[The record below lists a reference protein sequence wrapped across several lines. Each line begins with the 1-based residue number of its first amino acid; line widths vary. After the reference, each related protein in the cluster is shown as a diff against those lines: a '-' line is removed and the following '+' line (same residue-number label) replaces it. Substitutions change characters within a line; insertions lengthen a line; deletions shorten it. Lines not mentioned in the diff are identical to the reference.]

1 MTPGQLLA
9 ESDRLLSTVVPGT
22 RGRWPRACAWLTR
35 LALEQALD
43 EYWSYAL
50 PEAVNCGVRPQLLIL
65 PRYADAS
72 TAALAAEAWY
82 GLARATHHHA
92 YDLSPTA
99 TELRRWHDLVRAVV
113 TELTAANQMAELS
126 GRPWPEPARERPATY
141 PGKMGRQS

>member
-1 MTPGQLLA
+1 MTPDQLLA

-43 EYWSYAL
+43 DYWSRTL

-65 PRYADAS
+65 PQYADPS

-92 YDLSPTA
+92 YDLAPTA
-99 TELRRWHDLVRAVV
+99 SELRRWHDLVRTVAAQLAGTAQKV
-113 TELTAANQMAELS
+113 ETAAD
-126 GRPWPEPARERPATY
+126 
-141 PGKMGRQS
+141 